1 MSKQEKTA
9 AIAYQAYRNI
19 DFINKYRSIY
29 PKYFFDIDSIMK
41 KMDKR
46 ENLKILKELGYNF
59 KIFTPG
65 QHYNYEEKYGNV
77 KLVLSSQ
84 ISGGIITPYI
94 YIYVNDEN
102 IDYKFN
108 YEQNL
113 GFVYKKMTNDY
124 EQIVNALLFRNFDD
138 FRNAMLDIISIYED
152 FKVEF
157 LKLLKENGLLE

>member
-94 YIYVNDEN
+94 YIY
-102 IDYKFN
+102 
-108 YEQNL
+108 
-113 GFVYKKMTNDY
+113 M
-124 EQIVNALLFRNFDD
+124 
-138 FRNAMLDIISIYED
+138 
-152 FKVEF
+152 
-157 LKLLKENGLLE
+157 